1 MHGAGPVRTYRARR
15 MAPRTWRI
23 FHRWL
28 GAVAALFLLFAG
40 TTGVLVAASE
50 FFGEEEAERE
60 RLRDVESAVTTDAPA
75 SAWTEP
81 LLRAMATV
89 AKRAPG
95 APVDRV
101 ELKPKGDH
109 PTIEI
114 RTGLRGGGE
123 DRRYV
128 LDARTGELL
137 GEAAY
142 VDKPLLWRLHSGEAF
157 GDGGLVAAML
167 WGIALVVLTI
177 SGVVV
182 YWHMRRPGATGWRRL
197 FW

>member
-1 MHGAGPVRTYRARR
+1 MHCAAAAGAYRARR

-23 FHRWL
+23 LHRWL

-40 TTGVLVAASE
+40 ATGSMVAASE
-50 FFGEEEAERE
+50 FFGEDEAERE
-60 RLRDVESAVTTDAPA
+60 RLRDVVSGVATDAPA

-81 LLRAMATV
+81 LLRALATV
-89 AKRAPG
+89 AQRAPG

-101 ELKPKGDH
+101 VLKPKGDR

-114 RTGLRGGGE
+114 STGRRGGGE

-128 LDARTGELL
+128 LDARNGALL
-137 GEAAY
+137 GEESY
-142 VDKPLLWRLHSGEAF
+142 VDKPLLWRLHSGEFF
-157 GDGGLVAAML
+157 GDGGLVAAMV
-167 WGIALVVLTI
+167 WGLALVVLTI
-177 SGVVV
+177 TGVVV
-182 YWHMRRPGATGWRRL
+182 YWHMRRPGAIGWRRL